1 MKTYCGRRYIE
12 IKFGISAELMHAS
25 GTFWCKDIWISTG
38 EQPAAG
44 HYGLLYKAEGLM
56 LSIGEKAAYFGSKA
70 IQGNF
75 SSVCADPSK
84 ICLVL
89 ICLVLICDA
98 EVQFRGIH

>member
-1 MKTYCGRRYIE
+1 
-12 IKFGISAELMHAS
+12 MHLVHS
-25 GTFWCKDIWISTG
+25 NKDIWISTG